1 MQVQAISFIRL
12 QDPLLIKP
20 VLRPLRIAAEPQPA
34 PLHRAPRAR
43 LLHKRPRH
51 QNDFIEKHARQR
63 HTLNERRRA
72 LVLAAEKIKLVFLP
86 PEPHRQHLR
95 RPAVHNRHPE
105 FPQPRQKLLHHVPP
119 HTASRLPAQ
128 REPPSRKAAHRPQK
142 EPQPHRKRLSRPHR
156 PIADQ
161 CVKPLV
167 LALRHPPRH
176 RPQLL
181 IRKATRHRP
190 APFPAPAP
198 AKTAPRHRFRRL
210 PAPPAAPK
218 PSSGRGA

>member
-43 LLHKRPRH
+43 LLHKRSRH

-72 LVLAAEKIKLVFLP
+72 LVLAAEEIKLVLLP

-95 RPAVHNRHPE
+95 RPAVQNRHSQPS
-105 FPQPRQKLLHHVPP
+105 QPRQNLLHHIPP
-119 HTASRLPAQ
+119 HAPSRLPAQ

-156 PIADQ
+156 PITDQ
-161 CVKPLV
+161 RVKPLV
-167 LALRHPPRH
+167 PAFRHPPRH
-176 RPQLL
+176 RPQLRW
-181 IRKATRHRP
+181 RKATCHRT

-198 AKTAPRHRFRRL
+198 ARTALPHRSRRP
-210 PAPPAAPK
+210 PAPPAAPE
-218 PSSGRGA
+218 PSSGREA